1 MKKIVLMLLSV
12 VMVASLASCGDNEE
26 PTPKSNNYMMLY
38 RVIMAKNTFNY
49 GNPTL
54 KVLNPVKNT
63 TETIVLTE
71 DMDNRNNTVYSFD
84 YAVVKA
90 SIALSLTDPND
101 LFVYYYPVMDIKR
114 EMKFEAELNLY
125 IDDAKTSLIDP
136 VKKVKV
142 TSPKVA
148 ASFIETS
155 GALVATAL
163 VSLST
168 RQCRESSPLNTTQ
181 SISRPKR
188 RVLLYGKCGL
198 SLNNGCLSDE
208 KCLNLWREERA
219 YSAGK

>member
-71 DMDNRNNTVYSFD
+71 DMDNRNNTVYSLD
-84 YAVVKA
+84 YAAVKA

-114 EMKFEAELNLY
+114 GMKFEAELNLN
-125 IDDAKTSLIDP
+125 IDDAKTSLVDP

-168 RQCRESSPLNTTQ
+168 TTMSGEQ
-181 SISRPKR
+181 SVEYYTKHQQTKASGVVI
-188 RVLLYGKCGL
+188 
-198 SLNNGCLSDE
+198 
-208 KCLNLWREERA
+208 W
-219 YSAGK
+219 

>member
-71 DMDNRNNTVYSFD
+71 DMDNRNNTVYSLD

-114 EMKFEAELNLY
+114 EMKFEAELNLN
-125 IDDAKTSLIDP
+125 IDDAKTSLVDP

-148 ASFIETS
+148 VSFIETS
-155 GALVATAL
+155 GALVAIAPF
-163 VSLST
+163 SLST
-168 RQCRESSPLNTTQ
+168 TTMSGEQ
-181 SISRPKR
+181 SVEYYKKHQQTKASG
-188 RVLLYGKCGL
+188 VVT
-198 SLNNGCLSDE
+198 
-208 KCLNLWREERA
+208 W
-219 YSAGK
+219 

>member
-49 GNPTL
+49 GNPTF

-71 DMDNRNNTVYSFD
+71 DMDNRNNTVYSLD

-114 EMKFEAELNLY
+114 EMKFEAELNLS
-125 IDDAKTSLIDP
+125 IDKDKTSLVDP

-155 GALVATAL
+155 GALVAIAP

-168 RQCRESSPLNTTQ
+168 TTMSGEQ
-181 SISRPKR
+181 SVEYYTKHQQTKASG
-188 RVLLYGKCGL
+188 VVT
-198 SLNNGCLSDE
+198 
-208 KCLNLWREERA
+208 W
-219 YSAGK
+219 

>member
-26 PTPKSNNYMMLY
+26 PTQKSNNYMMLY

-71 DMDNRNNTVYSFD
+71 DMDNRNNTTYSLD

-114 EMKFEAELNLY
+114 EMKFEAELNLN
-125 IDDAKTSLIDP
+125 IDKDKTSLVDP

-155 GALVATAL
+155 GALVAIAPF
-163 VSLST
+163 SLST
-168 RQCRESSPLNTTQ
+168 TTMSGEQ
-181 SISRPKR
+181 SVEYYKKHQQTKASG
-188 RVLLYGKCGL
+188 VVT
-198 SLNNGCLSDE
+198 
-208 KCLNLWREERA
+208 W
-219 YSAGK
+219 

>member
-38 RVIMAKNTFNY
+38 RVIMAKNTFDY

-71 DMDNRNNTVYSFD
+71 DMDNRNNTVYSLD

-114 EMKFEAELNLY
+114 EMKFEAELNLS
-125 IDDAKTSLIDP
+125 IDKDKKSLVDP

-155 GALVATAL
+155 GALVAIAP

-168 RQCRESSPLNTTQ
+168 TTMSGEQ
-181 SISRPKR
+181 SVEYYTKHQQTKASG
-188 RVLLYGKCGL
+188 VVT
-198 SLNNGCLSDE
+198 
-208 KCLNLWREERA
+208 W
-219 YSAGK
+219 

>member
-38 RVIMAKNTFNY
+38 RVIMAKNTFDY

-71 DMDNRNNTVYSFD
+71 DMDNRNNTVYSLD

-155 GALVATAL
+155 GALVAIAP
-163 VSLST
+163 VSLATTTMSGEQSVEYDT
-168 RQCRESSPLNTTQ
+168 KRQQTKASGVVT
-181 SISRPKR
+181 
-188 RVLLYGKCGL
+188 
-198 SLNNGCLSDE
+198 
-208 KCLNLWREERA
+208 W
-219 YSAGK
+219 

>member
-12 VMVASLASCGDNEE
+12 VMAASLASCGDNEE

-71 DMDNRNNTVYSFD
+71 DMDNRNNTVYSLD

-114 EMKFEAELNLY
+114 EMKFEAELNLN
-125 IDDAKTSLIDP
+125 IDDAKTSLVDP

-155 GALVATAL
+155 GALVAIAPF
-163 VSLST
+163 SLST
-168 RQCRESSPLNTTQ
+168 TTMSGEQ
-181 SISRPKR
+181 SVEYYTKHQQTKASG
-188 RVLLYGKCGL
+188 VVT
-198 SLNNGCLSDE
+198 
-208 KCLNLWREERA
+208 W
-219 YSAGK
+219 

>member
-12 VMVASLASCGDNEE
+12 VMAASLASCGDNEE
-26 PTPKSNNYMMLY
+26 PTPKSNNYVMLY

-71 DMDNRNNTVYSFD
+71 DMDNRNNTVYSLD

-114 EMKFEAELNLY
+114 GMKFEAELNLY

-168 RQCRESSPLNTTQ
+168 TTMSGEQ
-181 SISRPKR
+181 SVEYYTKHQQTKASGVVI
-188 RVLLYGKCGL
+188 
-198 SLNNGCLSDE
+198 
-208 KCLNLWREERA
+208 W
-219 YSAGK
+219 

>member
-12 VMVASLASCGDNEE
+12 VMAASLTSCGDNEE
-26 PTPKSNNYMMLY
+26 PTQKSNNYVMLY
-38 RVIMAKNTFNY
+38 RVIMAKNTFDY

-71 DMDNRNNTVYSFD
+71 DMDNRNNTVYSLD

-114 EMKFEAELNLY
+114 EMKFEAELNLN
-125 IDDAKTSLIDP
+125 IDKDKTSLVDP

-155 GALVATAL
+155 GALVAIAPF
-163 VSLST
+163 SLST
-168 RQCRESSPLNTTQ
+168 TTM
-181 SISRPKR
+181 S
-188 RVLLYGKCGL
+188 G
-198 SLNNGCLSDE
+198 
-208 KCLNLWREERA
+208 ERSVEYYTKHQQTKA
-219 YSAGK
+219 SGVVTW

>member
-71 DMDNRNNTVYSFD
+71 DMDNRNNTVYSLD

-114 EMKFEAELNLY
+114 EMKFEAELNLN
-125 IDDAKTSLIDP
+125 IDDAKTSLVDP

-155 GALVATAL
+155 GALVAIAPF
-163 VSLST
+163 SLST
-168 RQCRESSPLNTTQ
+168 TTMSGEQ
-181 SISRPKR
+181 SVEYYTKHQQTKASGVVI
-188 RVLLYGKCGL
+188 
-198 SLNNGCLSDE
+198 
-208 KCLNLWREERA
+208 W
-219 YSAGK
+219 

>member
-26 PTPKSNNYMMLY
+26 PTQKSNNYVMLY

-71 DMDNRNNTVYSFD
+71 DMDNRNNTVYSLD

-142 TSPKVA
+142 TSPNVA

-155 GALVATAL
+155 GALVAIAP

-168 RQCRESSPLNTTQ
+168 MTMSGEQ
-181 SISRPKR
+181 SVEYYTKHQQTKASG
-188 RVLLYGKCGL
+188 VVT
-198 SLNNGCLSDE
+198 
-208 KCLNLWREERA
+208 W
-219 YSAGK
+219 

>member
-12 VMVASLASCGDNEE
+12 VMVVSLASCGDNEE

-38 RVIMAKNTFNY
+38 RVIMAKNTFDY

-71 DMDNRNNTVYSFD
+71 DMDNRNNTVYSLD

-114 EMKFEAELNLY
+114 EMKFEAELNLN
-125 IDDAKTSLIDP
+125 IDDAKTSLVDP

-155 GALVATAL
+155 GALVAIAP

-168 RQCRESSPLNTTQ
+168 MTMSGEQ
-181 SISRPKR
+181 SVEYYKKHQQTKASG
-188 RVLLYGKCGL
+188 VVT
-198 SLNNGCLSDE
+198 
-208 KCLNLWREERA
+208 W
-219 YSAGK
+219 

>member
-38 RVIMAKNTFNY
+38 RVIMAKNTFDY

-71 DMDNRNNTVYSFD
+71 DMDNRNNTVYSLD

-155 GALVATAL
+155 GALVAIAP
-163 VSLST
+163 VSLA
-168 RQCRESSPLNTTQ
+168 TTTMSGEQ
-181 SISRPKR
+181 SVEYYTKHQQTKASG
-188 RVLLYGKCGL
+188 VVT
-198 SLNNGCLSDE
+198 
-208 KCLNLWREERA
+208 W
-219 YSAGK
+219 

>member
-71 DMDNRNNTVYSFD
+71 DMDNRNNTVYSLD

-114 EMKFEAELNLY
+114 EMKFEAELNLN
-125 IDDAKTSLIDP
+125 IDDAKTSLVDP

-148 ASFIETS
+148 VSVIETS
-155 GALVATAL
+155 GALVAIAP
-163 VSLST
+163 VSLA
-168 RQCRESSPLNTTQ
+168 TTTMSGEQ
-181 SISRPKR
+181 SVEYYTKHQQTKASG
-188 RVLLYGKCGL
+188 VVT
-198 SLNNGCLSDE
+198 
-208 KCLNLWREERA
+208 W
-219 YSAGK
+219 

>member
-26 PTPKSNNYMMLY
+26 PMPKSNNYMMLY
-38 RVIMAKNTFNY
+38 RVIMAKNTFDY

-71 DMDNRNNTVYSFD
+71 DMDNRNNTVYSLD

-114 EMKFEAELNLY
+114 EMKFEAELNLN
-125 IDDAKTSLIDP
+125 IDKAKTSLVDP

-155 GALVATAL
+155 GALVAIAP
-163 VSLST
+163 VSLA
-168 RQCRESSPLNTTQ
+168 TTTMSGEQ
-181 SISRPKR
+181 SVEYYTKHQQTKASG
-188 RVLLYGKCGL
+188 VVT
-198 SLNNGCLSDE
+198 
-208 KCLNLWREERA
+208 W
-219 YSAGK
+219 

>member
-63 TETIVLTE
+63 TQTIVLTA
-71 DMDNRNNTVYSFD
+71 DIDNRNNTVYSFD

-114 EMKFEAELNLY
+114 GMKFEAELNLY

-168 RQCRESSPLNTTQ
+168 TTMSGEQ
-181 SISRPKR
+181 SVEYYTKHQQTKASGVVI
-188 RVLLYGKCGL
+188 
-198 SLNNGCLSDE
+198 
-208 KCLNLWREERA
+208 W
-219 YSAGK
+219 

>member
-12 VMVASLASCGDNEE
+12 VMAASLTSCGDNEE

-71 DMDNRNNTVYSFD
+71 DMDNRNNTVYSLD

-101 LFVYYYPVMDIKR
+101 LFVYYYPVMEIKR
-114 EMKFEAELNLY
+114 EMKFEAELNLS
-125 IDDAKTSLIDP
+125 IDKDKTSLVDP

-148 ASFIETS
+148 ASCIETR
-155 GALVATAL
+155 GALVAIAP

-168 RQCRESSPLNTTQ
+168 TTMSGEQ
-181 SISRPKR
+181 SVEYYTKHQQTKASG
-188 RVLLYGKCGL
+188 VVT
-198 SLNNGCLSDE
+198 
-208 KCLNLWREERA
+208 W
-219 YSAGK
+219 

>member
-26 PTPKSNNYMMLY
+26 PTQKSNNYMMLY
-38 RVIMAKNTFNY
+38 RVIMA
-49 GNPTL
+49 
-54 KVLNPVKNT
+54 KNT

-71 DMDNRNNTVYSFD
+71 DMDNRNNTVYSLD

-114 EMKFEAELNLY
+114 EMKFEAELNLN
-125 IDDAKTSLIDP
+125 IDKAKTSLVDP

-142 TSPKVA
+142 TSPNVA
-148 ASFIETS
+148 ASFIATS
-155 GALVATAL
+155 GALVAIAP

-168 RQCRESSPLNTTQ
+168 TTMSGEQSVEYYTKHQQTKESGVVT
-181 SISRPKR
+181 
-188 RVLLYGKCGL
+188 
-198 SLNNGCLSDE
+198 
-208 KCLNLWREERA
+208 W
-219 YSAGK
+219 

>member
-71 DMDNRNNTVYSFD
+71 DMDNRNNTVYSLD

-114 EMKFEAELNLY
+114 EMKFEAELNLN
-125 IDDAKTSLIDP
+125 IDKAKTSLVDP

-148 ASFIETS
+148 ASVIETS
-155 GALVATAL
+155 GALVAIAL
-163 VSLST
+163 FSLST
-168 RQCRESSPLNTTQ
+168 TTMSGEQ
-181 SISRPKR
+181 SVEYYTKHQQTKASG
-188 RVLLYGKCGL
+188 VVT
-198 SLNNGCLSDE
+198 
-208 KCLNLWREERA
+208 W
-219 YSAGK
+219 

>member
-26 PTPKSNNYMMLY
+26 PTQKSNNYMMLY

-71 DMDNRNNTVYSFD
+71 DMDNRNNTTYSLD

-114 EMKFEAELNLY
+114 EMKFEAELNLN
-125 IDDAKTSLIDP
+125 IDDAKTSLVDP

-148 ASFIETS
+148 VSFIETS
-155 GALVATAL
+155 GALVAIAPF
-163 VSLST
+163 SLST
-168 RQCRESSPLNTTQ
+168 TTMSGGQSVEYYKKHQQTKESGVVT
-181 SISRPKR
+181 
-188 RVLLYGKCGL
+188 
-198 SLNNGCLSDE
+198 
-208 KCLNLWREERA
+208 W
-219 YSAGK
+219 

>member
-38 RVIMAKNTFNY
+38 RVIMAKNTFDY

-71 DMDNRNNTVYSFD
+71 DMDNRNNTVYSLD

-114 EMKFEAELNLY
+114 EMKFEAELNLN
-125 IDDAKTSLIDP
+125 IDKAKTSLVDP

-148 ASFIETS
+148 ASFVETS
-155 GALVATAL
+155 GALVAIAP
-163 VSLST
+163 VSLA
-168 RQCRESSPLNTTQ
+168 TTTMSGEQ
-181 SISRPKR
+181 SVEYYTKHQQTKASG
-188 RVLLYGKCGL
+188 VVT
-198 SLNNGCLSDE
+198 
-208 KCLNLWREERA
+208 W
-219 YSAGK
+219 

>member
-12 VMVASLASCGDNEE
+12 VMAASLTSCGDNEE
-26 PTPKSNNYMMLY
+26 PTPKSNNYVMLY

-71 DMDNRNNTVYSFD
+71 DMDNRNNTTYSLD

-114 EMKFEAELNLY
+114 EMKFEAELNLN
-125 IDDAKTSLIDP
+125 IDEAKTSLVDP

-155 GALVATAL
+155 GALVAIAP

-168 RQCRESSPLNTTQ
+168 KTMSGEAVR
-181 SISRPKR
+181 
-188 RVLLYGKCGL
+188 
-198 SLNNGCLSDE
+198 
-208 KCLNLWREERA
+208 
-219 YSAGK
+219 

>member
-26 PTPKSNNYMMLY
+26 PTQKSNNYMMLY

-71 DMDNRNNTVYSFD
+71 DMDNRNNTVYSLD

-114 EMKFEAELNLY
+114 EMKFEAELNLS
-125 IDDAKTSLIDP
+125 IDKDKTSLVDP

-155 GALVATAL
+155 GALVAIAPF
-163 VSLST
+163 SLST
-168 RQCRESSPLNTTQ
+168 TTMSGEQ
-181 SISRPKR
+181 SVEYYKKHQQTKASG
-188 RVLLYGKCGL
+188 VVT
-198 SLNNGCLSDE
+198 
-208 KCLNLWREERA
+208 W
-219 YSAGK
+219 

>member
-12 VMVASLASCGDNEE
+12 VMAASLTSCGDNEE

-71 DMDNRNNTVYSFD
+71 DMDNRNNTVYSLD

-114 EMKFEAELNLY
+114 EMKFEAELNLN
-125 IDDAKTSLIDP
+125 IDDAKTSLVDP

-155 GALVATAL
+155 GALVAIAPF
-163 VSLST
+163 SLST
-168 RQCRESSPLNTTQ
+168 TTMSGEQ
-181 SISRPKR
+181 SVEYYKKYQQTKASG
-188 RVLLYGKCGL
+188 VVT
-198 SLNNGCLSDE
+198 
-208 KCLNLWREERA
+208 W
-219 YSAGK
+219 

>member
-71 DMDNRNNTVYSFD
+71 DMDNRNNTVYSLD

-114 EMKFEAELNLY
+114 EMKFEAELNLN
-125 IDDAKTSLIDP
+125 IDDAKTSLVDP

-155 GALVATAL
+155 GA
-163 VSLST
+163 
-168 RQCRESSPLNTTQ
+168 CRNSAVFVVDNDN
-181 SISRPKR
+181 
-188 RVLLYGKCGL
+188 VG
-198 SLNNGCLSDE
+198 
-208 KCLNLWREERA
+208 RA
-219 YSAGK
+219 VR

>member
-38 RVIMAKNTFNY
+38 RVIMAKNTFDY

-71 DMDNRNNTVYSFD
+71 DMDNRNNTVYSLD

-168 RQCRESSPLNTTQ
+168 TTMSGEQ
-181 SISRPKR
+181 SVEYYTKHQQTKASGVVI
-188 RVLLYGKCGL
+188 
-198 SLNNGCLSDE
+198 
-208 KCLNLWREERA
+208 W
-219 YSAGK
+219 

>member
-71 DMDNRNNTVYSFD
+71 DMDNRNNTVYSLD

-90 SIALSLTDPND
+90 SIALSQTDPND

-142 TSPKVA
+142 TSPNVA

-155 GALVATAL
+155 GALVAIAP

-168 RQCRESSPLNTTQ
+168 MTMSGEQ
-181 SISRPKR
+181 SVEYYTKHQQTKASGVVI
-188 RVLLYGKCGL
+188 
-198 SLNNGCLSDE
+198 
-208 KCLNLWREERA
+208 W
-219 YSAGK
+219 

>member
-38 RVIMAKNTFNY
+38 RVIMAKNTFDY

-90 SIALSLTDPND
+90 SIALSLTDPQR
-101 LFVYYYPVMDIKR
+101 PVC
-114 EMKFEAELNLY
+114 LL
-125 IDDAKTSLIDP
+125 
-136 VKKVKV
+136 
-142 TSPKVA
+142 
-148 ASFIETS
+148 
-155 GALVATAL
+155 
-163 VSLST
+163 LS
-168 RQCRESSPLNTTQ
+168 S
-181 SISRPKR
+181 
-188 RVLLYGKCGL
+188 
-198 SLNNGCLSDE
+198 NGH
-208 KCLNLWREERA
+208 KERNEV
-219 YSAGK
+219 

>member
-12 VMVASLASCGDNEE
+12 VMAASLASCGDNEE

-38 RVIMAKNTFNY
+38 HVIMAKNTFNY

-71 DMDNRNNTVYSFD
+71 DMDNRNNTVYSLD

-114 EMKFEAELNLY
+114 EMKFEAELNLS
-125 IDDAKTSLIDP
+125 IDKDKTSLVDP

-155 GALVATAL
+155 GALVAIAP

-168 RQCRESSPLNTTQ
+168 TTMSGEQ
-181 SISRPKR
+181 SVEYYTKHQQTKASG
-188 RVLLYGKCGL
+188 VVT
-198 SLNNGCLSDE
+198 
-208 KCLNLWREERA
+208 W
-219 YSAGK
+219 

>member
-71 DMDNRNNTVYSFD
+71 DMDNRNNTVYSLD

-114 EMKFEAELNLY
+114 EMKFEAELNLS
-125 IDDAKTSLIDP
+125 IDKDKTSLVDP

-155 GALVATAL
+155 GALVAIAPF
-163 VSLST
+163 SLST
-168 RQCRESSPLNTTQ
+168 TTMSGEQ
-181 SISRPKR
+181 SVEYYKKHQQTKASG
-188 RVLLYGKCGL
+188 VVT
-198 SLNNGCLSDE
+198 
-208 KCLNLWREERA
+208 W
-219 YSAGK
+219 

>member
-71 DMDNRNNTVYSFD
+71 DMDNRNNTVYSLD

-114 EMKFEAELNLY
+114 EMKFEAELNLS
-125 IDDAKTSLIDP
+125 IDKDKTSLVDP

-148 ASFIETS
+148 ASFIESS
-155 GALVATAL
+155 GALVAIAP

-168 RQCRESSPLNTTQ
+168 TTMSGEQ
-181 SISRPKR
+181 SVEYYTKHQQTKASG
-188 RVLLYGKCGL
+188 VVT
-198 SLNNGCLSDE
+198 
-208 KCLNLWREERA
+208 W
-219 YSAGK
+219 

>member
-26 PTPKSNNYMMLY
+26 PTPKSNNYVMLY

-71 DMDNRNNTVYSFD
+71 DMDNRNNTVYSLD

-114 EMKFEAELNLY
+114 EMKFEAELNLN
-125 IDDAKTSLIDP
+125 IDKDKTSLVDP

-155 GALVATAL
+155 GALVAIAP

-168 RQCRESSPLNTTQ
+168 MTMTGEQSVEYYTKYQQTKESGVVT
-181 SISRPKR
+181 
-188 RVLLYGKCGL
+188 
-198 SLNNGCLSDE
+198 
-208 KCLNLWREERA
+208 W
-219 YSAGK
+219 

>member
-71 DMDNRNNTVYSFD
+71 DMDNRNNTVYSLD

-114 EMKFEAELNLY
+114 EMKFEAELNLN
-125 IDDAKTSLIDP
+125 IDKAKTSLVDP

-155 GALVATAL
+155 GALVAIAP
-163 VSLST
+163 VSLA
-168 RQCRESSPLNTTQ
+168 TTTMSGEQ
-181 SISRPKR
+181 SVEYYTKHQQTKASG
-188 RVLLYGKCGL
+188 VVT
-198 SLNNGCLSDE
+198 
-208 KCLNLWREERA
+208 W
-219 YSAGK
+219 

>member
-38 RVIMAKNTFNY
+38 RVIMAKNTFDY

-71 DMDNRNNTVYSFD
+71 DMDNRNNTVYSLD

-114 EMKFEAELNLY
+114 EMKFEAELNLS
-125 IDDAKTSLIDP
+125 IDKDKTSLVDP

-168 RQCRESSPLNTTQ
+168 TTMSGEQ
-181 SISRPKR
+181 SVEYYTKHQQTKASGVVI
-188 RVLLYGKCGL
+188 
-198 SLNNGCLSDE
+198 
-208 KCLNLWREERA
+208 W
-219 YSAGK
+219 

>member
-12 VMVASLASCGDNEE
+12 VMAASLASCGDNEE

-38 RVIMAKNTFNY
+38 RVIMAKNTFDY

-71 DMDNRNNTVYSFD
+71 DMDNRNNTVYSLD

-114 EMKFEAELNLY
+114 EMKFEAELNLS
-125 IDDAKTSLIDP
+125 IDKDKTSLVDP

-155 GALVATAL
+155 GALVAIAP

-168 RQCRESSPLNTTQ
+168 TTMSGEQ
-181 SISRPKR
+181 SVEYYTKHQQTKASG
-188 RVLLYGKCGL
+188 VVT
-198 SLNNGCLSDE
+198 
-208 KCLNLWREERA
+208 W
-219 YSAGK
+219 

>member
-142 TSPKVA
+142 SSPKVA

-168 RQCRESSPLNTTQ
+168 TTMSGEQ
-181 SISRPKR
+181 SVEYYTKHQQTKASGVVI
-188 RVLLYGKCGL
+188 
-198 SLNNGCLSDE
+198 
-208 KCLNLWREERA
+208 W
-219 YSAGK
+219 

>member
-12 VMVASLASCGDNEE
+12 VMVVSLASCGDNEE

-71 DMDNRNNTVYSFD
+71 DMDNRNNTVYSLD

-168 RQCRESSPLNTTQ
+168 TTMSGEQ
-181 SISRPKR
+181 SVEYYTKHQQTKASGVVI
-188 RVLLYGKCGL
+188 
-198 SLNNGCLSDE
+198 
-208 KCLNLWREERA
+208 W
-219 YSAGK
+219 

>member
-71 DMDNRNNTVYSFD
+71 DMDNRNNTVYSLD

-90 SIALSLTDPND
+90 LIALSLTDPND

-142 TSPKVA
+142 TSPKVT

-168 RQCRESSPLNTTQ
+168 TTMSGEQ
-181 SISRPKR
+181 SVEYYTKHQQTKASGVVI
-188 RVLLYGKCGL
+188 
-198 SLNNGCLSDE
+198 
-208 KCLNLWREERA
+208 W
-219 YSAGK
+219 